1 MVSDGSGRDLD
12 HLVIWL
18 FVRRRLEVFRVME
31 VTHTGSRQKPR
42 RGEDFSALRALGN
55 SEQPS
60 G

>member
-1 MVSDGSGRDLD
+1 MDRVVFWIIWSFGS
-12 HLVIWL
+12 